1 MMKLDPKKIGG
12 IIACFIVGGMAFKEA
27 FEDQKRDEEFEDLKS
42 RVARLEEDNESE
54 EESE

>member
-1 MMKLDPKKIGG
+1 MKLDPKKIGG

-27 FEDQKRDEEFEDLKS
+27 FEDQKREEELEDLKS
-42 RVARLEEDNESE
+42 RVAALEEKESD

>member
-1 MMKLDPKKIGG
+1 MKLDPKKIGG

-27 FEDQKRDEEFEDLKS
+27 FEDQKREEELEDLKS
-42 RVARLEEDNESE
+42 RVAALEDEKESD

>member
-1 MMKLDPKKIGG
+1 MKLDPKKIGG